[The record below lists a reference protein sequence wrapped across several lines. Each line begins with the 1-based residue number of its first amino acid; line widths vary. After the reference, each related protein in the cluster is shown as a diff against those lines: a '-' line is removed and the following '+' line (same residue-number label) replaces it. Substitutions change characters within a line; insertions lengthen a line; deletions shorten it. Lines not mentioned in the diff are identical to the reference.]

1 MIEPTYL
8 RYVYDSLNKGSL
20 NAENASALPQGFIG
34 LYEQEFTQKTPVSER
49 KKVLN
54 QLALWALFKGP
65 VSANLAAAVLELEE
79 EQMKDL
85 VDTYSSW
92 FNSLESGKYQLYHE
106 RLRVYLLQ
114 KLKTDEVQA
123 LNEKLISFL
132 EEAVKQAKGEEDEYY
147 ALEHLHQHMAL
158 ESQLGNQYE
167 RLHSYV
173 NQESLWRRQIQLS
186 KGYAWSQNAVQ
197 QGIKEGARRN
207 HEMNTI
213 RATVNSVKLMIQE
226 QNSAEDILNLLNDG
240 DYQTALKRAESYEG
254 ERQFK
259 LYLLFIHELTIGT
272 SSEADFRKE
281 ASKAVLE
288 AIDQTPEDHSV
299 LDWCK
304 FYSKELVFQY
314 SEKIK
319 NLNIEII
326 WKRTKIKLDTSIFIY
341 DVNLLEKIVNSNNEN
356 MLNNLPYL
364 YKKKFS
370 KIDTELKKVLDF
382 FKANQLKLTFDSKLS
397 LEYLELFCHY
407 NTPLYKDILE
417 IILKKIIDE
426 IDLQTQEQ
434 YDSVNCD
441 VLFEFYQLS
450 KSLLKYDNL
459 NDVILLL
466 PIINLIDTYN
476 YEIECDMVDV
486 FEFKNNTIFECI
498 ECLVKKYLNS
508 KSKINIEKINDVFS
522 NSLLIDENI
531 KFLENLGEYIECDN
545 QEIKNRVN
553 LEYKKHH
560 DFIKLRF
567 EEKLRFNNNQK
578 LLIEWEKD
586 SNTKNEQI
594 IAHVKLS
601 PQILFNNFIKSLVV
615 DSSYTLKNIYSDK
628 DLKFIQDQINNELFQ
643 NIIKITEID
652 DQIFTIENLSINNE
666 SKDTLLLKILNEI
679 LLNFNKIND
688 VDSYILKCV
697 QKINNSYSKITSQNK
712 ITQYLVE
719 NDRTELFDKYIEMF
733 FNLTS
738 IKDESIKYFNE
749 NSRYD
754 TTDRYDTK
762 PITLIV
768 DYYLKNK
775 LFENAFT
782 KISQYNLF
790 LSLEKIGLIIE
801 HLSDKTLL
809 LDFCDYHFNRLK
821 NNSTELDE
829 LESFLKHLNKF
840 NHLDICFHIL
850 NDVVSENSSFKFSVE
865 NLIFE
870 IYFDLFVTTVK
881 QNKHHEIKIKCFE
894 YLKNNFNSRRF
905 LSKVVES
912 DTNQKEIIYNSFDS
926 EFSQTKIN
934 TNSFLHTESSGF
946 HSNESKQ
953 FKLLFVNYLMI
964 RNEEKKIIDILNVF
978 QKNIFLL
985 DILEYLSINQENST
999 LETQRYFNV
1008 VVDYINKL
1016 KLDDDSLEKYYSLI
1030 IEYNFKNKGL
1040 QYLFHIHKT
1049 VKIPLLFIIL
1059 FVRYLIESE
1068 INIFI
1073 NSFTEIEKLVLQFEN
1088 YENESLKSKY
1098 KIDFFYRVLSDLRY
1112 ARLRENL
1119 SYNTVEKYYNNK
1131 DLEKIIIKCYKYC
1144 NDNIDEKRYY
1154 LKQYLSQYYFY
1165 FSLYFKSIKI
1175 DEAFNQ
1181 LVNQIDS
1188 TTISSEKFSLIKTL
1202 LDDLL
1207 LDLSFDKLL
1216 DKNTENLIPFAKT
1229 KIIEKLV
1236 NENFN
1241 YIKSLAFSYL
1251 AKTENSESL
1260 NWLVSLSLLLF
1271 TNYRRREFS
1280 ELFNEF
1286 KQLSPSFFRSD
1297 FEDKLV
1303 DVFIEKKSINDFQFF
1318 LETLDDKN
1326 VKKIFYESM
1335 CKKFTID
1342 EITLSILNFRKN
1354 SWFLNSSALI
1364 GKKVFLQ
1371 NFSYDIKNSFLFNLS
1386 KQSKTQVHFLFYQAK
1401 IACFFENKRNEEKL
1415 DMLSEVLDLKDW
1427 RRISASA

>member
-1 MIEPTYL
+1 MPKLEPTYL

-20 NAENASALPQGFIG
+20 NAENSAALPHGFIG
-34 LYEQEFTQKTPVSER
+34 LYEQEFTQKTLVSER

-54 QLALWALFKGP
+54 QLVLWALLKGP
-65 VSANLAAAVLELEE
+65 VTANLAAAVLEIDEE
-79 EQMKDL
+79 HIKKLIDL
-85 VDTYSSW
+85 YSSW
-92 FNSLESGKYQLYHE
+92 FNSPESGKYQLYHE
-106 RLRVYLLQ
+106 RLRVFLLQ
-114 KLKTDEVQA
+114 KVKTGEVQA
-123 LNEKLISFL
+123 LNEKIIFFL
-132 EEAVKQAKGEEDEYY
+132 EVAIKQAKGEEDEYY
-147 ALEHLHQHMAL
+147 ALEHLHNHMSL
-158 ESQLGNQYE
+158 ESQLGNHYE

-240 DYQTALKRAESYEG
+240 DYPTALKRAESYEG

-382 FKANQLKLTFDSKLS
+382 FIANQLKLTFDSKLS

-407 NTPLYKDILE
+407 NNPLYKDISS

-498 ECLVKKYLNS
+498 ECLIKKYLNS

-522 NSLLIDENI
+522 NSLLIIDENI

-652 DQIFTIENLSINNE
+652 NQIFTIENLSINNE

-738 IKDESIKYFNE
+738 IKDESIKYINE

-762 PITLIV
+762 PISLIV
-768 DYYLKNK
+768 DYYLNNQ

-790 LSLEKIGLIIE
+790 LSLEKIELIIE
-801 HLSDKTLL
+801 HLRDKTLL
-809 LDFCDYHFNRLK
+809 LNFCYYHFKSLQ
-821 NNSTELDE
+821 NNSTKFYE
-829 LESFLKHLNKF
+829 LEDFLKHLNKF

-850 NDVVSENSSFKFSVE
+850 NDVVSENSSFKFNVE
-865 NLIFE
+865 LLIFE
-870 IYFDLFVTTVK
+870 IYFDLFVTSVK
-881 QNKHHEIKIKCFE
+881 QNIYQEIKIKCFE
-894 YLKNNFNSRRF
+894 FLKINFNSPYF
-905 LSKVVES
+905 LSKVVEC
-912 DTNQKEIIYNSFDS
+912 DTIQKEIIFNSFDS

-934 TNSFLHTESSGF
+934 LDSFLHTESSGF
-946 HSNESKQ
+946 SRYESNQ

-964 RNEEKKIIDILNVF
+964 RNEKKKIIDILNIF
-978 QKNIFLL
+978 QKNIFLI
-985 DILEYLSINQENST
+985 DILKYLSINQESNT

-1008 VVDYINKL
+1008 VAEYINKL
-1016 KLDDDSLEKYYSLI
+1016 KLDDNSLEEYYSLI
-1030 IEYNFKNKGL
+1030 IKYNFKNKGL
-1040 QYLFHIHKT
+1040 QYLFDIHET
-1049 VKIPLLFIIL
+1049 VKLPLLFIIL
-1059 FVRYLIESE
+1059 FVEYLIKSE

-1073 NSFTEIEKLVLQFEN
+1073 NSFTEIEKLVLQFEDS
-1088 YENESLKSKY
+1088 ENDSLKSEAKVN
-1098 KIDFFYRVLSDLRY
+1098 FFYSILKNLRY
-1112 ARLRENL
+1112 NI
-1119 SYNTVEKYYNNK
+1119 VEKYYSNK
-1131 DLEKIIIKCYKYC
+1131 DLEKIIIKCCKYC

-1154 LKQYLSQYYFY
+1154 LEQYLSEYYFY
-1165 FSLYFKSIKI
+1165 FSFYFESIGI
-1175 DEAFNQ
+1175 DVACTQ
-1181 LVNQIDS
+1181 LINQIDS
-1188 TTISSEKFSLIKTL
+1188 TTISREKLSLMKTL
-1202 LDDLL
+1202 LDGLIL
-1207 LDLSFDKLL
+1207 ALRFDKPL
-1216 DKNTENLIPFAKT
+1216 DKNTRNLIPIANT

-1241 YIKSLAFSYL
+1241 YLKSLAFNYL
-1251 AKTENSESL
+1251 TKTENIESL

-1271 TNYRRREFS
+1271 KNSRQREFS

-1286 KQLSPSFFRSD
+1286 KQLSSSFTRSY
-1297 FEDKLV
+1297 FVDKLI
-1303 DVFIEKKSINDFQFF
+1303 DFFIEKKSINDFQFF
-1318 LETLDDKN
+1318 LESVDDKN

-1335 CKKFTID
+1335 CEKFTVD

-1354 SWFLNSSALI
+1354 SWFLSSSGLI
-1364 GKKVFLQ
+1364 GKKVFLLS
-1371 NFSYDIKNSFLFNLS
+1371 FSYDIKNSFLFNLS

>member
-1 MIEPTYL
+1 MPNLEPTYL
-8 RYVYDSLNKGSL
+8 RYVYDALNKGSL
-20 NAENASALPQGFIG
+20 NAENAAALPRGFIG
-34 LYEQEFTQKTPVSER
+34 LYEQEFTQKTPAGER

-54 QLALWALFKGP
+54 QLALWALFKGS
-65 VSANLAAAVLELEE
+65 VSANMAAAVLELEE

-92 FNSLESGKYQLYHE
+92 FNSPESGKYQLYHE
-106 RLRVYLLQ
+106 RLKLYLLQ
-114 KLKTDEVQA
+114 KLKAEEVQV

-132 EEAVKQAKGEEDEYY
+132 EDAIKQANGEEDEYY

-158 ESQLGNQYE
+158 ESQLGNHYD

-207 HEMNTI
+207 YEMNTI
-213 RATVNSVKLMIQE
+213 RSTVNSVKLMTQE
-226 QNSAEDILNLLNDG
+226 QNSAEDILNLLNEG
-240 DYQTALKRAESYEG
+240 DYLTALKRAETWEG

-281 ASKAVLE
+281 ACKAVLE

-299 LDWCK
+299 LDWCT
-304 FYSKELVFQY
+304 FYSKELIFQY

-326 WKRTKIKLDTSIFIY
+326 WKRTKIKLDTSNFSNE
-341 DVNLLEKIVNSNNEN
+341 VNLLEKIVNSNNEN
-356 MLNNLPYL
+356 RLNNLPYL

-370 KIDTELKKVLDF
+370 KTDTEFKKALEF
-382 FKANQLKLTFDSKLS
+382 FETNHLKLTYDSKLN

-407 NTPLYKDILE
+407 NNPLYKDVLE

-426 IDLQTQEQ
+426 IDLQRQEGL
-434 YDSVNCD
+434 YSVDCD
-441 VLFEFYQLS
+441 VLFEFYNLS
-450 KSLLKYDNL
+450 KSLLKYNNL

-466 PIINLIDTYN
+466 PLINLINTYN

-486 FEFKNNTIFECI
+486 FELKNNTIFECI
-498 ECLVKKYLNS
+498 EYLIKKYLNS
-508 KSKINIEKINDVFS
+508 KSKVNVSKINDVFN
-522 NSLLIDENI
+522 NSLLIEENI
-531 KFLENLGEYIECDN
+531 KFLGNFGEYIECEN
-545 QEIKNRVN
+545 QEIYNQVN
-553 LEYKKHH
+553 LEYKKNH
-560 DFIKLRF
+560 DFIKLRL
-567 EEKLRFNNNQK
+567 EEKLKYNNNQK
-578 LLIEWEKD
+578 LLIEWEKEFY
-586 SNTKNEQI
+586 TKNKQI
-594 IAHVKLS
+594 IGHEKFS
-601 PQILFNNFIKSLVV
+601 PQILFNESINSLVV
-615 DSSYTLKNIYSDK
+615 DSSYNLKNIYSDE
-628 DLKFIQDQINNELFQ
+628 DLKFIQVQINNELFQ

-652 DQIFTIENLSINNE
+652 DQIFAIEKLSINNE
-666 SKDTLLLKILNEI
+666 SKDTLLIKILDEI
-679 LLNFNKIND
+679 LLKFNKIND
-688 VDSYILKCV
+688 VDSYILKCI
-697 QKINNSYSKITSQNK
+697 QKINNSYSKQTSQNK
-712 ITQYLVE
+712 IIQYLVE

-733 FNLTS
+733 FNLTFP
-738 IKDESIKYFNE
+738 KNENKKYINE

-754 TTDRYDTK
+754 TN

-985 DILEYLSINQENST
+985 DILEYLSINQENNT
-999 LETQRYFNV
+999 LEIHRYFNV
-1008 VVDYINKL
+1008 VDDHINKL

-1040 QYLFHIHKT
+1040 QYIFDIHKT
-1049 VKIPLLFIIL
+1049 VKFPLLFIIL
-1059 FVRYLIESE
+1059 FVRYLIKSE

-1073 NSFTEIEKLVLQFEN
+1073 NSFTEIEKLVLQFGDS
-1088 YENESLKSKY
+1088 ENESLKSKY
-1098 KIDFFYRVLSDLRY
+1098 KVDFFYSILENLRY
-1112 ARLRENL
+1112 DI
-1119 SYNTVEKYYNNK
+1119 VEKYYNNK

-1144 NDNIDEKRYY
+1144 NDNFDEKRYN
-1154 LKQYLSQYYFY
+1154 LKQYLSEYYFY

-1188 TTISSEKFSLIKTL
+1188 TTFSSEKFSLIKTL
-1202 LDDLL
+1202 LDRLL
-1207 LDLSFDKLL
+1207 LDLRFVKLL
-1216 DKNTENLIPFAKT
+1216 DKNTENLIPLAKT

-1241 YIKSLAFSYL
+1241 YLKSLAFYYL
-1251 AKTENSESL
+1251 TKTDNIESL
-1260 NWLVSLSLLLF
+1260 NWFVNLSLLFF
-1271 TNYRRREFS
+1271 TNSRQREFS

-1286 KQLSPSFFRSD
+1286 KQLSPSFFRSY

-1318 LETLDDKN
+1318 LETVDDKN

-1354 SWFLNSSALI
+1354 SWFLNSSDLI

-1371 NFSYDIKNSFLFNLS
+1371 NFSNDIKNSFLFNLN
-1386 KQSKTQVHFLFYQAK
+1386 KQSETQVHFLFHQAK
-1401 IACFFENKRNEEKL
+1401 MACFFEKQRNEEKL
-1415 DMLSEVLDLKDW
+1415 DMLSEVLDIKDW
-1427 RRISASA
+1427 RRMSASA